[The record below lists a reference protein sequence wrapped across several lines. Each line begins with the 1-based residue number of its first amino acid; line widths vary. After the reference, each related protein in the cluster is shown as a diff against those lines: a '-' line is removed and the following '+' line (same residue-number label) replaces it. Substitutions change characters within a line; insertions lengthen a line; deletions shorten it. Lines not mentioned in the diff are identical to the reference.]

1 MSQTPGSMF
10 YGYDDIHSHGA
21 TLRNQAGALDAEY
34 HAIINDV
41 NAAAGFWGGVGS
53 TAFQQF
59 VTELN
64 RNFQQIFVELES
76 HGGKVQTVGNNMR
89 DLDAGV
95 QASWMA

>member
-1 MSQTPGSMF
+1 MSGPGSIF

-21 TLRNQAGALDAEY
+21 TLKGQAGSLEAEY

-41 NAAAGFWGGVGS
+41 NAAAAFWGGTGS

-64 RNFQQIFVELES
+64 RNFAQIFAELHS
-76 HGGKVQTVGNNMR
+76 HGATVQTVGQNMR
-89 DLDAGV
+89 DLDASIGS
-95 QASWMA
+95 SWMV